1 MTKAT
6 VAQMAAFT
14 GADQADIDAELEA
27 AFPAA
32 IGAEDYQRLLNEQW
46 LPFQG
51 KAHMDQ
57 PFEDA
62 VESEVR
68 SAHAFLETLS
78 PVATPNAST

>member
-14 GADQADIDAELEA
+14 GADQAD
-27 AFPAA
+27 